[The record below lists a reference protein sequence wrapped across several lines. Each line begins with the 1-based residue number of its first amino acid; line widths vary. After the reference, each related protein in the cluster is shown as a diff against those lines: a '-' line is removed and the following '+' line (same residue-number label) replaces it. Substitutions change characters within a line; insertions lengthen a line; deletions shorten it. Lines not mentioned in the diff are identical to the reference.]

1 MNKLVSLRK
10 SVGLSQKEAAEKL
23 GISRMELYRIETG
36 KTDVTLNIVF
46 RMILVYRLQPW
57 KLSVQDLHELFPGS
71 FRKFASWAND
81 YMFRK
86 LHNTQSA
93 HSAVETVK
101 NQPRCPPNI
110 PTKKTNAD
118 LEDIF
123 SDIDDLP
130 ED

>member
-23 GISRMELYRIETG
+23 GISRMELYRIESG
-36 KTDVTLNIVF
+36 RTDVTLNIVF

-71 FRKFASWAND
+71 FRKFASWVND

-86 LHNTQSA
+86 LHNHQSA
-93 HSAVETVK
+93 HSAVEPAK
-101 NQPRCPPNI
+101 NQSRCPPTI
-110 PTKKTNAD
+110 PTEKTYSDSED
-118 LEDIF
+118 LFD
-123 SDIDDLP
+123 DIDDLP